1 MQKVIVLYDACVLY
15 PAPLRDLLMHLA
27 MTGLYQAK
35 WTNEIHDE
43 WIRNVL
49 ANRSDLKRSQLERTR
64 ELMNNHILDCLVE
77 GYEYV
82 IPSLELPD
90 PDDCHVLAAAIHA
103 SASIILTYNLR
114 DFPAKSINIYNI
126 DAQHPDKFLTH
137 LIDLGPD
144 IVCNAI
150 KRLRTTLKNP
160 PTSINR
166 YLAILEKQSL
176 PNTVKKLESFS
187 NLL

>member
-1 MQKVIVLYDACVLY
+1 MQKIIVVYDACVLY

-49 ANRSDLKRSQLERTR
+49 ANRPDLKRSQLERTR
-64 ELMNNHILDCLVE
+64 ILMNQHIHDGLIE
-77 GYEYV
+77 GYGHL
-82 IPSLELPD
+82 IPSLKLPD
-90 PDDCHVLAAAIHA
+90 PDDRHVLAAALYS
-103 SASIILTYNLR
+103 SASIILTYNLK
-114 DFPAKSINIYNI
+114 DFPAKSLSNYNI
-126 DAQHPDKFLTH
+126 EAMHPDKFLTQ

-144 IVCNAI
+144 IVCSGI
-150 KRLRTTLKNP
+150 KRLRGTLKNP
-160 PTSINR
+160 PVSINK
-166 YLAILEKQSL
+166 YLEILEKQSL
-176 PNTVKKLESFS
+176 PNTVKKLETLA